1 MKKKSTRL
9 WQVCLLG
16 LSILM
21 AIFPVSAA
29 FARQHTQESD
39 AEKKALALL
48 EELTPEE
55 RVGQLFLITFE
66 GREINQNAQI
76 YDLVANHHVGG
87 VMLLASKNNF
97 NGPEDTATS
106 THQLIADLQ
115 MLEWEAAGADF
126 VDPATKEAIKRNYV
140 PLLIGVTQEGDG
152 YPYDQ
157 MINGLTPLPNQ
168 MAIGATWE
176 PNLAKQVGQVLGSE
190 LHLLGFNLLLGPS
203 LDVADTYQAEYGEN
217 LGARVFGGSPYWVGM
232 MGQAYISGIHEG
244 SGGQMAVVAKHFP
257 GRGGSDRSP
266 DEQVATVRKSLEQLQ
281 QVELPPFYDV
291 GGEAASPEARAD
303 GFLVPHIRYQAFQG
317 NIRATT
323 RPISFDQAALEQVM
337 ALEPVA
343 AWRQAGGVLVSD
355 DLGST
360 AVRRFFDPDNRVFDA
375 RQVARQALLAGNDL
389 LYVNDF
395 VSTEDPDAYT
405 TVIRTLEFFTQKYLE
420 DSAFAQRVDT
430 SVARLLT
437 LKFRLYP
444 DFQLGDVLTDQES
457 LAEIG
462 QLAQVTSDVAQNAV
476 VLISPDSTELSTI
489 LPNPPEARE
498 RVVFVTDAQAVRQC
512 ASCTEQSV
520 FPVDGLQNAV
530 LRLYGPQAGNQVL
543 SNRLSSYSFST
554 LTDLLDSNL
563 TEEDTIEDD
572 LVLADW
578 VIFAFRDLDP
588 DRPDS
593 AALQRL
599 LVEQP
604 SLLHNKRVI
613 AFAFAEPYYLDA
625 TDISSLTA
633 YYGMYSKSPA
643 FMDAAARVLFS
654 ELTPIGSLPVSIPST
669 GYDLN
674 TALSPAP
681 FQVISL
687 GVDVDMLP
695 MAEEIQPTTVFELTV
710 TPTIAAPTFK
720 VGDLIPLKTGVILD
734 RNNHAVPDGTVVQFL
749 FTNSGVDSSS
759 TQQIESTTR
768 DGVAYSAYR
777 IQRSGQLEI
786 RVTSGMAQT
795 SDLLQL
801 NIPEVGGAAVTAIV
815 PLPTNQASA
824 TVQPTPTQAF
834 TPTPTETPN
843 AAIEL
848 PPQPGTSDW
857 LLTMGIIWMAAI
869 IIFWFGQYRVSM
881 RWGVRWGLLAVI
893 GGVAGYIFMVSGI
906 GAATDL
912 VEQWGKTGVGLV
924 ILVGTLLGWG
934 AGLIW
939 YVGRQ
944 PQKIRPGFSFLA
956 RKRKDK
962 TGNGEGH

>member
-1 MKKKSTRL
+1 MKKSIRL
-9 WQVCLLG
+9 WQACLLILCG
-16 LSILM
+16 SIIML
-21 AIFPVSAA
+21 PVSAA
-29 FARQHTQESD
+29 FARQQNQENE
-39 AEKKALALL
+39 AEEKALALL
-48 EELTPEE
+48 AEMSPEE
-55 RVGQLFLITFE
+55 KVGQLFLVAFE
-66 GREINQNAQI
+66 GREINQDEHI

-87 VMLLASKNNF
+87 VMLLASNDNF
-97 NGPEDTATS
+97 NGPEDTAAS
-106 THQLIADLQ
+106 TYQLIAELQ
-115 MLEWEAAGADF
+115 TLAWETAESDVADPGAEET
-126 VDPATKEAIKRNYV
+126 VNRNYV
-140 PLLIGVTQEGDG
+140 PLFVGITQEGDG

-157 MINGLTPLPNQ
+157 ILNGLTPLPNP

-176 PNLAKQVGQVLGSE
+176 PEMANQVGQVLGTE

-203 LDVADTYQAEYGEN
+203 LDVVDTYQAEYGEH

-232 MGQAYISGIHEG
+232 MGQAYISGIHAGSEG
-244 SGGQMAVVAKHFP
+244 QIAVIAKHFP
-257 GRGGSDRSP
+257 GRGGSDRSL

-291 GGEAASPEARAD
+291 VGETVSPEARAD
-303 GFLVPHIRYQAFQG
+303 GLLVPHIRYQAFQG

-323 RPISFDQAALEQVM
+323 RPISFDQAALDQVM
-337 ALEPVA
+337 ALDPVSV
-343 AWRQAGGVLVSD
+343 WRQSGGVLVSD

-360 AVRRFFDPDNRVFDA
+360 AVRRFYDPDNRAFDA

-405 TVIRTLEFFTQKYLE
+405 TIIRTLEFFTQKYLE
-420 DSAFAQRVDT
+420 DLAFAQQVDL

-437 LKFRLYP
+437 LKFKLYP
-444 DFQLGDVLTDQES
+444 DFQLGDVLGEADE
-457 LAEIG
+457 LAQLG
-462 QLAQVTSDVAQNAV
+462 QSGQVTSDVAQKAAA
-476 VLISPDSTELSTI
+476 LISPDPAELSTI
-489 LPNPPEARE
+489 LPSPPDPRE
-498 RVVFVTDAQAVRQC
+498 RVVFVTDTLAVRQC
-512 ASCTEQSV
+512 STCNEQSV

-543 SNRLSSYSFST
+543 SNRLSSYSFSN
-554 LTDLLDSNL
+554 LTDLLDGNL

-593 AALQRL
+593 AALKRL

-613 AFAFAEPYYLDA
+613 AFAFAAPHYLDA

-643 FMDAAARVLFS
+643 FLEAAARVLFS

-669 GYDLN
+669 GYDLQ
-674 TALSPAP
+674 TALSPDP

-687 GVDVDMLP
+687 EVDAAMLP
-695 MAEEIQPTTVFELTV
+695 TPEAPQPTTEAELTV
-710 TPTIAAPTFK
+710 TPTSVPPTFK

-734 RNNHAVPDGTVVQFL
+734 RNNHAVADGTVVQFL
-749 FTNSGVDSSS
+749 FTTSGVDSSS
-759 TQQIESTTR
+759 TQQLESDTL

-777 IQRSGQLEI
+777 IQQSGQLEI
-786 RVTSGMAQT
+786 RVTSGSAQT
-795 SDLLQL
+795 SNLLQL
-801 NIPEVGGAAVTAIV
+801 NIPEVGGAAVTAIAL
-815 PLPTNQASA
+815 LPTNQPSA
-824 TVQPTPTQAF
+824 TVEPIATSTH
-834 TPTPTETPN
+834 TPTPTETL
-843 AAIEL
+843 IETVDQ

-857 LLTMGIIWMAAI
+857 LLTMGIIWVAAI
-869 IIFWFGQYRVSM
+869 IIFWFGQYRVSI

-893 GGVAGYIFMVSGI
+893 GGLIGYVFMVSGA
-906 GAATDL
+906 GVAAAL
-912 VEQWGKTGVGLV
+912 VAQWGKTGIALV

-934 AGLIW
+934 TGLVW
-939 YVGRQ
+939 YVSKQ
-944 PQKIRPGFSFLA
+944 TQQIRPGFSFLA
-956 RKRKDK
+956 RKRNDK

>member
-9 WQVCLLG
+9 WQVYLLI
-16 LSILM
+16 LSVLIIM
-21 AIFPVSAA
+21 SPVSAA
-29 FARQHTQESD
+29 FARQQSQEDD

-48 EELTPEE
+48 EELSPEE
-55 RVGQLFLITFE
+55 RVGQLFLVTFK
-66 GREINQNAQI
+66 GREINENTQI

-87 VMLLASKNNF
+87 VMLLASNDNY
-97 NGPEDTATS
+97 NGPEETTAS
-106 THQLIADLQ
+106 TYQLIADLQ
-115 MLEWEAAGADF
+115 ALEWEAAGADF
-126 VDPATKEAIKRNYV
+126 VDPVTKEVVNRNYL
-140 PLLIGVTQEGDG
+140 PLLIGITQEGGG
-152 YPYDQ
+152 YPHDQ
-157 MINGLTPLPNQ
+157 MLNGMTPLPNQ

-176 PNLAKQVGQVLGSE
+176 PELAKQVGQVLGTE

-217 LGARVFGGSPYWVGM
+217 LGARVFGGSPFWVGM

-244 SGGQMAVVAKHFP
+244 SGGQLAVIAKHFP

-281 QVELPPFYDV
+281 QVELPPFYDAA
-291 GGEAASPEARAD
+291 GEAAGPEARAD

-337 ALEPVA
+337 ALEPIAV
-343 AWRQAGGVLVSD
+343 WRQSGGILVSD
-355 DLGST
+355 DLGSP
-360 AVRRFFDPDNRVFDA
+360 AVRRFYDPDNRAFDA
-375 RQVARQALLAGNDL
+375 RQVARQAFLAGNDL

-395 VSTEDPDAYT
+395 VSTEDPDTYT

-420 DSAFAQRVDT
+420 DSAFAQRVDS

-437 LKFRLYP
+437 LKFKLYP
-444 DFQLGDVLTDQES
+444 DFQLGNILSDPDLLT
-457 LAEIG
+457 EIG
-462 QLAQVTSDVAQNAV
+462 QSRQVASDVAQKSV
-476 VLISPDSTELSTI
+476 VLISPDPDELSTI
-489 LPNPPEARE
+489 LPNPPDSRE
-498 RVVFVTDAQAVRQC
+498 RVVFITDTQAVRQC
-512 ASCTEQSV
+512 TTCMEQFD

-563 TEEDTIEDD
+563 TEENTIEDD

-578 VIFAFRDLDP
+578 VIFAFRNLDP
-588 DRPDS
+588 ERPDS

-599 LVEQP
+599 LAEQP

-633 YYGMYSKSPA
+633 YYGMYSESPA
-643 FMDAAARVLFS
+643 FLEAAARVLFS
-654 ELTPIGSLPVSIPST
+654 ELTPVSSLPVSIPST
-669 GYDLN
+669 GYDLA

-687 GVDVDMLP
+687 GVDLDMLP
-695 MAEEIQPTTVFELTV
+695 VPEAQEPTQELELTV
-710 TPTIAAPTFK
+710 TPTVSPPTFK

-759 TQQIESTTR
+759 TQQLESTTR
-768 DGVAYSAYR
+768 DGVAFSAYR
-777 IQRSGQLEI
+777 IQQSGLLEI
-786 RVTSGMAQT
+786 RVVSGMAQT

-824 TVQPTPTQAF
+824 TAQLTATLAH
-834 TPTPTETPN
+834 TPTPTETP
-843 AAIEL
+843 IPVVEL

-857 LLTMGIIWMAAI
+857 LLTMGIIWVAAI

-893 GGVAGYIFMVSGI
+893 GGLAGYLFMVSGI
-906 GAATDL
+906 GAAADL
-912 VEQWGKTGVGLV
+912 VKQWGKIGIAAIIMVGA
-924 ILVGTLLGWG
+924 LLGWG
-934 AGLIW
+934 AGLVW
-939 YVGRQ
+939 YVGYK
-944 PQKIRPGFSFLA
+944 PQQIRPGFSFLA

-962 TGNGEGH
+962 AGNGEGH